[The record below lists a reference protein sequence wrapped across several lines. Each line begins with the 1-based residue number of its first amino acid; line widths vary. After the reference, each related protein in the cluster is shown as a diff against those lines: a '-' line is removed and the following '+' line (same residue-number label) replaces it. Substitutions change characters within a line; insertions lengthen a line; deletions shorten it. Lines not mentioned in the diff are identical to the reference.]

1 MKKADFLLDGLEK
14 TSDMKRA
21 LFLSLV
27 AHLVLAVATSVPLF
41 VDWCR
46 WGLHTPSTINRL
58 KIEDR
63 NAREAAERKAALEA
77 KVAEANGA
85 GASRPAAGAQQ
96 PAAGKADAAGKT
108 DAAPTAKEGQPQK
121 TPPEVQPLPPKS
133 EFELGDDLLLD

>member
-21 LFLSLV
+21 MVMSIV
-27 AHLVLAVATSVPLF
+27 VHLAIAVVTSVPLF

-58 KIEDR
+58 KIEER
-63 NAREAAERKAALEA
+63 TEREAAERKAALEA

-85 GASRPAAGAQQ
+85 GAQAQQ
-96 PAAGKADAAGKT
+96 SAAKPEAAKP
-108 DAAPTAKEGQPQK
+108 DAAPAEKAAKEQK

-133 EFELGDDLLLD
+133 EFELGDDLLMD